1 MTRKILSA
9 GVAGAIAFGAL
20 AGASGAGAASAERAP
35 ACPGEFNVL
44 HNDRIG
50 KLILPKGPY
59 TISVK
64 RMPCLDASSNLTRFL
79 QRPNGD
85 LPDGWRVFAKRGKFV
100 NRAQNKAF
108 LVAPASAPSA
118 G

>member
-1 MTRKILSA
+1 MNRKILSVCV
-9 GVAGAIAFGAL
+9 GGAIAAGLLTGATG
-20 AGASGAGAASAERAP
+20 AGASGAADRAP

-44 HNDRIG
+44 HNDSIG
-50 KLILPKGPY
+50 KLKLPAGPY

-64 RMPCLDASSNLTRFL
+64 RMPCLDASSNFTRFL

-85 LPDGWRVFAKRGKFV
+85 LPDGWRVFARRGKFV
-100 NRAQNKAF
+100 QRTQNKAF
-108 LVAPASAPSA
+108 LVAPANPR

>member
-1 MTRKILSA
+1 MSRKILSVCVGGAMAA
-9 GVAGAIAFGAL
+9 GLLSGAAG
-20 AGASGAGAASAERAP
+20 AGASTDLGRAS

-50 KLILPKGPY
+50 KLVLPQGPY

-64 RMPCLDASSNLTRFL
+64 RMVCTDASSNFARFL

-108 LVAPASAPSA
+108 LVAPAR
-118 G
+118 